1 MNIIITIGI
10 KQINLHIFYIKFLLL
25 KLKQI
30 TVINT
35 FMYKRVYVQEGICTR
50 GYMYKRVY
58 VQEGM
63 VYVQEGTTEF
73 TLYTRGY
80 IIIMSSD
87 TKRQECLKKTKQYN
101 K

>member
-1 MNIIITIGI
+1 
-10 KQINLHIFYIKFLLL
+10 
-25 KLKQI
+25 
-30 TVINT
+30 
-35 FMYKRVYVQEGICTR
+35 
-50 GYMYKRVY
+50 MYKRVY